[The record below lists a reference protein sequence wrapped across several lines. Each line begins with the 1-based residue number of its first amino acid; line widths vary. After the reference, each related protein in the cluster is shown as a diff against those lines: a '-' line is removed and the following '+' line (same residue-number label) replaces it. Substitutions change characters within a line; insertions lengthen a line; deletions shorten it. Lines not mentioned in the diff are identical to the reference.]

1 MKVKDCGVRGASPVH
16 LAFVTLTHRIT
27 FKTAIGVVWTI
38 LRYFFFPQF
47 QTKLFPKT
55 RPVVSVDHPLDA
67 SIPFQPEHV
76 GLYLTFIPLWMKS
89 CDHLWRLRGKE
100 ALPVMKEYLACI
112 SSLYREAASVYL
124 TCQTT
129 TARPAYRKGKFALI
143 HLTDPHLHCVP
154 SLHVLIVVF
163 NHFWMAR
170 QYTAWGLHDEQART
184 DLTWIHEQ
192 AVSISE
198 SVLLVKQHS
207 VNCIPAAL
215 LMLASCGLGIS
226 RDDLFAFA
234 DELFT
239 ILGTDLLER
248 TAIRAHIHG
257 VFTRLLAKMDSGASC
272 RKIILGFIDEIKAA
286 SDTLS
291 QEDVGV
297 AAAVEEEEEVG

>member
-1 MKVKDCGVRGASPVH
+1 MKAKECGVQGASPVH

-76 GLYLTFIPLWMKS
+76 GLYLNFIPLWMKS
-89 CDHLWRLRGKE
+89 CDQLWRLRGKE
-100 ALPVMKEYLACI
+100 ALPAMKEYLSFI
-112 SSLYREAASVYL
+112 TGLYREAAAVYL

-129 TARPAYRKGKFALI
+129 TARPSYHKGQFALI
-143 HLTDPHLHCVP
+143 HITDPHLHCVP
-154 SLHVLIVVF
+154 SLHVMIVAF

-170 QYTAWGLHDEQART
+170 QYAAWSLDDEQSRA
-184 DLTWIHEQ
+184 DLAWIHEQ

-215 LMLASCGLGIS
+215 LMLSSCGLDIP
-226 RDDLFAFA
+226 RDDLFAFS

-239 ILGTDLLER
+239 ILGTDLVER
-248 TAIRAHIHG
+248 TAIRAHIRG
-257 VFTRLLAKMDSGASC
+257 VFARLLSQMDCGLGH
-272 RKIILGFIDEIKAA
+272 REVILSFIEEIKAMA
-286 SDTLS
+286 ESFPPIAE
-291 QEDVGV
+291 QEVSG
-297 AAAVEEEEEVG
+297 EEEVS